1 MDFYTQQEQNLEKFM
16 RSRGGIYRPD
26 ATPFPDEKD
35 EPVTAGSSRT
45 SDSNHS
51 AFSGHTAGSGRSSDN
66 GSTSVSDSAD
76 ADNVKRYVSHS
87 AYPAAVSAESDPTRD
102 NTDGE
107 PSDNHDF
114 SDSDSADSRESGQT
128 GFDSVDPIRFTAQ
141 EIIIPKAK
149 NHHTGAILLILAV
162 LGAAAGFLLYE
173 KLFDALSYDTV
184 YSYLTLRLRG
194 GFFSNASSSFLGAL
208 TWLIIPFVS
217 GLCAVGQPTAIAIMP
232 IKGMGIGIVG
242 AYFLTTYGINGLWA
256 FAALVLPSALIGTAI
271 TAYQCKCALTCSCRL
286 FRYITGKSTDPRP
299 TRFYGG
305 YMSSTLLCVIC
316 CFLLGIIDAGISAVF
331 GGLFVI

>member
-1 MDFYTQQEQNLEKFM
+1 MDFYTQQEQNLEKFI

-26 ATPFPDEKD
+26 ATPFPEEKD
-35 EPVTAGSSRT
+35 EPVENTDT
-45 SDSNHS
+45 
-51 AFSGHTAGSGRSSDN
+51 
-66 GSTSVSDSAD
+66 
-76 ADNVKRYVSHS
+76 VKRYVSHS
-87 AYPAAVSAESDPTRD
+87 ASPAVSAESDPPRE
-102 NTDGE
+102 NPDGV
-107 PSDNHDF
+107 PSDNH
-114 SDSDSADSRESGQT
+114 SDSQESSQN

-149 NHHTGAILLILAV
+149 NHHTGAVLLILAL

-194 GFFSNASSSFLGAL
+194 GFFSNASSSFFGAL
-208 TWLIIPFVS
+208 AWLIIPFVS
-217 GLCAVGQPTAIAIMP
+217 GLCAIGQPIAIGIMP

-256 FAALVLPSALIGTAI
+256 FAALVLPSALIGTAV

-286 FRYITGKSTDPRP
+286 FRYITGRSTDPRP

-305 YMSSTLLCVIC
+305 YMSSTVLCIIC